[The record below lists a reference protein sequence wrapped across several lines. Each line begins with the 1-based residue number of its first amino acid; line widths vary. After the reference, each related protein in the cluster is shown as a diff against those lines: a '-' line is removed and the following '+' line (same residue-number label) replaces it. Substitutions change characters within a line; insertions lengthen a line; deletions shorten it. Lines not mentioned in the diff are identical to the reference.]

1 MTWLFTKQIR
11 SRLTLWYIAVLG
23 LILALYVALVF
34 VFQYQVVSRQIFH
47 DEVQDVV
54 TVEGLLHFDQAGQ
67 LHLHQDYFSRPLS
80 HLLIDRLMEVRDLSG
95 KVLYRSAN
103 LNNMPLGGDLMPH
116 EGDENFDPRIW
127 KLANGTHVSVIS
139 HVHTM
144 QGRTVLIRLGF
155 SLAPFRERMTQF
167 LELLLI
173 ALPVAL
179 LVAGFAGYQIA
190 KRALDPLEEMAR
202 KARQITARN
211 LHDRLDV
218 ENPDDELG
226 RMATVFN
233 DLLNRLE
240 EAFRQLNSFTADAA
254 HELRAPMAAIRAIGE
269 ISLRQDTHADSESM
283 ANILEETSQLEQTIA
298 GLLLLAKAES
308 TLELGPNTFSPE
320 ELLREVLA
328 LIEVLAEERRITLV
342 TEIDPAHEFVVSGDR
357 SLIRSALM
365 NVIHNAIK
373 FTPSDS
379 TITVRHVLKTT
390 DHSFF
395 EISVEDQGP
404 GVDPSERE
412 ALFERFYTSAK
423 RQTVAQNGTGLGLS
437 IAKLVVER
445 AGGKIYFD
453 AAQVVGA
460 RCVLTLPAK
469 PIAVNATEARYE
481 Q

>member
-11 SRLTLWYIAVLG
+11 SRLTLWYITILA
-23 LILALYVALVF
+23 LILALYVSLVF
-34 VFQYQVVSRQIFH
+34 IFQYQVVSRQIFH

-80 HLLIDRLMEVRDLSG
+80 HLLIDRLMEVRDMSG
-95 KVLYRSAN
+95 TVLYRSAN
-103 LNNMPLGGDLMPH
+103 LKDKPLGGNILPH
-116 EGDENFDPRIW
+116 EGDESFNPRIW
-127 KLANGTHVSVIS
+127 RMSNGTHVSIIS
-139 HVHTM
+139 HLHTL

-155 SLAPFRERMTQF
+155 SLAPFRQRMTQF

-190 KRALDPLEEMAR
+190 KRALDPLEAMAR
-202 KARQITARN
+202 KARQITAKN
-211 LHDRLDV
+211 LHDRLNV

-269 ISLRQDTHADSESM
+269 VTLRQGARYDSESM
-283 ANILEETSQLEQTIA
+283 ANILEETSRLEETIA

-308 TLELGPNTFSPE
+308 TQELGPNTFSPE
-320 ELLREVLA
+320 ELLREVLTI
-328 LIEVLAEERRITLV
+328 IEILAEERRINLV
-342 TEIDPAHEFVVSGDR
+342 TEIESAHDFAVSGDR

-373 FTPSDS
+373 FSPSDS
-379 TITVRHVLKTT
+379 TITIRHVLKAT
-390 DHSFF
+390 DHPFF
-395 EISVEDQGP
+395 EMSVEDQGS
-404 GVDPSERE
+404 GVDPTERE
-412 ALFERFYTSAK
+412 ALFERFYTSTK
-423 RQTVAQNGTGLGLS
+423 RQTISQNGTGLGLS

-445 AGGKIYFD
+445 AGGQIYFD
-453 AAQVVGA
+453 AAQLVGA
-460 RCVLTLPAK
+460 RCVVNLPAK
-469 PIAVNATEARYE
+469 PIVAKGEE
-481 Q
+481 IL